1 MNNSLTVK
9 NGGWLNGVGGWVVRR
24 GYGVWCRIDNENLK
38 AKVKVILYYITLL
51 LKSSKPGPLLRI
63 CNWVGHLS
71 QGTKNNVKRGPEK
84 NLLKSIK
91 LRLLA

>member
-1 MNNSLTVK
+1 MHKEIYNICTDKYPLWAN
-9 NGGWLNGVGGWVVRR
+9 R
-24 GYGVWCRIDNENLK
+24 LK
-38 AKVKVILYYITLL
+38 ALRYSIQYTVYSIQYTVYST
-51 LKSSKPGPLLRI
+51 GPLLRI